1 MSRFKE
7 DDLQKQVAKYL
18 DYNNVLWFH
27 PANERKSSIQQG
39 VRLKAKGVKSGVP
52 DCMIFT
58 PKGRFKGLALELK
71 ITKDN
76 GFKKNGEPRKPT
88 KGVLSDNQREWLI
101 NLTASGWETKV
112 AYSFDE
118 AKLII
123 DNYLKL

>member
-1 MSRFKE
+1 MRFLE
-7 DDLQKQVAKYL
+7 DNLQKSVAKYL
-18 DYNNVLWFH
+18 DLKKVLWTH
-27 PANERKSSIQQG
+27 VANERKTSIQQG
-39 VRLKAKGVKSGVP
+39 ARLKAKGVKSGVP

-76 GFKKNGEPRKPT
+76 GLKKNGQPRKPT
-88 KGVLSDNQREWLI
+88 KGVLSYNQREWLI
-101 NLTASGWETKV
+101 NLTSVGWETKV

-118 AKLII
+118 AKLLI